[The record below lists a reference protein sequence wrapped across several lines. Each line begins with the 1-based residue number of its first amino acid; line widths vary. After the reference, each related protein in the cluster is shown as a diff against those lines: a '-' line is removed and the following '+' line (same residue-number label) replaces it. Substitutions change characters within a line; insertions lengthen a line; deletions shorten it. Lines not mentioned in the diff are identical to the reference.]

1 MISARL
7 KQNRK
12 VGGRG
17 RKRAGGSSHGMSSL
31 IPMIDMLMILVVYL
45 LVHAADYEILPNT
58 RSIQIP
64 QSMSETKPRET
75 VTVLITKHAMFV
87 NGAEIASVEELRR
100 RQDAVI
106 EPLRRVLV
114 AEAGKRMLKDKD
126 DPTSHEV
133 TVLADK
139 DLPYSF
145 LKTILSTCT
154 AAEYGKVSLA
164 VLERERA
171 HHVPGAAWG
180 TGRDRPCRQLP
191 DLRPAV
197 DA

>member
-7 KQNRK
+7 RQNRNP
-12 VGGRG
+12 VRRG
-17 RKRAGGSSHGMSSL
+17 RKRSAASHGMSSL
-31 IPMIDMLMILVVYL
+31 IPMIDMLTILVVYL

-75 VTVLITKHAMFV
+75 VTVLITKEALFV
-87 NGAEIASVEELRR
+87 NGAELASVADLRAR
-100 RQDAVI
+100 PEPVI
-106 EPLRRVLV
+106 EPLRRVLRTE
-114 AEAGKRMLKDKD
+114 AEKRLLKDKD

-145 LKTILSTCT
+145 LKKILSTCT

-164 VLERERA
+164 VIERERA
-171 HHVPGAAWG
+171 YRDPGA
-180 TGRDRPCRQLP
+180 
-191 DLRPAV
+191 V
-197 DA
+197 

>member
-1 MISARL
+1 MIAARL
-7 KQNRK
+7 NRHRK
-12 VGGRG
+12 PGHRGGL
-17 RKRAGGSSHGMSSL
+17 HGMTAL
-31 IPMIDMLMILVVYL
+31 IPMIDMLTILVVYL

-58 RSIQIP
+58 KSIQIP
-64 QSMSETKPRET
+64 QSLSETKPHET
-75 VTVLITKHAMFV
+75 VTVLITKETIFV
-87 NGAEIASVEELRR
+87 NGASLASVADLRA

-106 EPLRRVLV
+106 EPLRRALRI
-114 AEAGKRMLKDKD
+114 EADKRMLKDRN

-145 LKTILSTCT
+145 LKRILSTCT

-171 HHVPGAAWG
+171 YHGPGA
-180 TGRDRPCRQLP
+180 
-191 DLRPAV
+191 V
-197 DA
+197 

>member
-17 RKRAGGSSHGMSSL
+17 RVRAGTGSHGMSSL

-58 RSIQIP
+58 KSIQIP

-75 VTVLITKHAMFV
+75 VTVLITKETMFV
-87 NGAEIASVEELRR
+87 NGAEIADVADLRR
-100 RQDAVI
+100 RQEPVI
-106 EPLRRVLV
+106 ESLKRVLV
-114 AEAGKRMLKDKD
+114 SEAGKRMLKDKD

-164 VLERERA
+164 VIERERA
-171 HHVPGAAWG
+171 FSRPGA
-180 TGRDRPCRQLP
+180 
-191 DLRPAV
+191 V
-197 DA
+197 

>member
-12 VGGRG
+12 VGGRVRG
-17 RKRAGGSSHGMSSL
+17 RAGGASHNMSSL
-31 IPMIDMLMILVVYL
+31 IPMIDMLTILVVYL

-58 RSIQIP
+58 KSIQIP

-75 VTVLITKHAMFV
+75 VTILITKDAMFV
-87 NGAEIASVEELRR
+87 NGAELASVPSLRSR
-100 RQDAVI
+100 PDAVI
-106 EPLRRVLV
+106 EPLRRALRT
-114 AEAGKRMLKDKD
+114 EADKRMLKDRD

-145 LKTILSTCT
+145 LKKVLSTCT

-171 HHVPGAAWG
+171 HGGPGA
-180 TGRDRPCRQLP
+180 
-191 DLRPAV
+191 V
-197 DA
+197 

>member
-7 KQNRK
+7 RQNRK
-12 VGGRG
+12 PGVRRSRGG
-17 RKRAGGSSHGMSSL
+17 AASHSMSSL
-31 IPMIDMLMILVVYL
+31 IPMIDMLTILVVYL
-45 LVHAADYEILPNT
+45 LVHAADYEVLPNSK
-58 RSIQIP
+58 SIQIP

-75 VTVLITKHAMFV
+75 VTVLITKESLFV
-87 NGAEIASVEELRR
+87 NGVELAAVAELRAR
-100 RQDAVI
+100 PDAVI
-106 EPLRRVLV
+106 EPLRKVLRTEADKRV
-114 AEAGKRMLKDKD
+114 LKDKD

-145 LKTILSTCT
+145 LKKVLSTCT

-171 HHVPGAAWG
+171 YRGPGA
-180 TGRDRPCRQLP
+180 
-191 DLRPAV
+191 V
-197 DA
+197 

>member
-17 RKRAGGSSHGMSSL
+17 RVRAGRASHNMSSL

-58 RSIQIP
+58 KSIQIP
-64 QSMSETKPRET
+64 QSMSESKPRET
-75 VTVLITKHAMFV
+75 VTVLITKEALFV
-87 NGAEIASVEELRR
+87 NGAELASVAELRAR
-100 RQDAVI
+100 PEPVI
-106 EPLRRVLV
+106 EPLRRVLRN
-114 AEAGKRMLKDKD
+114 EADKRLLKDKD

-145 LKTILSTCT
+145 LKKILSTCT

-164 VLERERA
+164 VIERERA
-171 HHVPGAAWG
+171 HRGPGA
-180 TGRDRPCRQLP
+180 
-191 DLRPAV
+191 V
-197 DA
+197 

>member
-17 RKRAGGSSHGMSSL
+17 RRRAGAGSHGMSSL

-75 VTVLITKHAMFV
+75 VTVLVTKETMFV
-87 NGAEIASVEELRR
+87 NGAEIASVAVLRS
-100 RQDAVI
+100 RQSAVI
-106 EPLRRVLV
+106 EPLKRILV
-114 AEAGKRMLKDKD
+114 SEAGKRMLKDKD

-139 DLPYSF
+139 DLPYRF
-145 LKTILSTCT
+145 LKTILATCT

-171 HHVPGAAWG
+171 VGGPGA
-180 TGRDRPCRQLP
+180 
-191 DLRPAV
+191 V
-197 DA
+197 

>member
-7 KQNRK
+7 RQNRK
-12 VGGRG
+12 PGGRG
-17 RKRAGGSSHGMSSL
+17 RGRAGGSSHGMPAL

-58 RSIQIP
+58 KSIQIP
-64 QSMSETKPRET
+64 QSMSESKPRET
-75 VTVLITKHAMFV
+75 VTVMITKEALFV
-87 NGAEIASVEELRR
+87 NGAELATVASLRAR
-100 RQDAVI
+100 PQPII
-106 EPLRRVLV
+106 EPLKRVLV
-114 AEAGKRMLKDKD
+114 EEAGKRLLKDKD

-171 HHVPGAAWG
+171 YNGKGA
-180 TGRDRPCRQLP
+180 
-191 DLRPAV
+191 V
-197 DA
+197 

>member
-1 MISARL
+1 
-7 KQNRK
+7 
-12 VGGRG
+12 
-17 RKRAGGSSHGMSSL
+17 
-31 IPMIDMLMILVVYL
+31 MIDMLTILVVYL

-64 QSMSETKPRET
+64 QSMSETKPHET
-75 VTVLITKHAMFV
+75 VTVLITKEALYV
-87 NGAEIASVEELRR
+87 NGAELASVAELRNR
-100 RQDAVI
+100 PETVI
-106 EPLRRVLV
+106 EPLRKVLRS
-114 AEAGKRMLKDKD
+114 EAGKRLLKDPG

-145 LKTILSTCT
+145 LKKILSTCT

-171 HHVPGAAWG
+171 FRGA
-180 TGRDRPCRQLP
+180 
-191 DLRPAV
+191 
-197 DA
+197 DAG

>member
-7 KQNRK
+7 RQNRK
-12 VGGRG
+12 PGGRG
-17 RKRAGGSSHGMSSL
+17 RSRAGGGSHGMSSL

-58 RSIQIP
+58 KSIQIP
-64 QSMSETKPRET
+64 QSMSESKPRET
-75 VTVLITKHAMFV
+75 VTVMITKEALFV
-87 NGAEIASVEELRR
+87 NGTELASVEELRAR
-100 RQDAVI
+100 RQPVI
-106 EPLRRVLV
+106 EPLRQVLV
-114 AEAGKRMLKDKD
+114 AEAGKRLLKDKD

-171 HHVPGAAWG
+171 YSGKGA
-180 TGRDRPCRQLP
+180 
-191 DLRPAV
+191 V
-197 DA
+197 